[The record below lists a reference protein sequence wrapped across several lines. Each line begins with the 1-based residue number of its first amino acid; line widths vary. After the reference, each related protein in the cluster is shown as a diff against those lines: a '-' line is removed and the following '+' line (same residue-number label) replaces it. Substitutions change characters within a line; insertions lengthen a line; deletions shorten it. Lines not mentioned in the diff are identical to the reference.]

1 MGVSMYSVS
10 YRDLHK
16 EHMNWIS
23 SIKIWKDEII
33 FLHNSCNSQNH
44 SPNIANLKE
53 INIDISHHQRLLDN
67 MESQIHSHESFI
79 KEMLDQGGED
89 FEESSATDHDHNR
102 EHMESFKKSVNR
114 LKKKVFKFSS
124 HRLH

>member
-23 SIKIWKDEII
+23 SIKIWKDETI
-33 FLHNSCNSQNH
+33 FLQKLCSSQNH
-44 SPNIANLKE
+44 SPNIATLKE
-53 INIDISHHQRLLDN
+53 INNKISHHQRLLDN
-67 MESQIHSHESFI
+67 MESQIFSHESFI
-79 KEMLDQGGED
+79 KEMIDQGGED

-102 EHMESFKKSVNR
+102 EHMERFKKSFNR
-114 LKKKVFKFSS
+114 LKKKVYEVSS
-124 HRLH
+124 HQLH